1 MVAVVQE
8 DAGLAS
14 NVNAYGSGSGSGKLD
29 SK

>member
-14 NVNAYGSGSGSGKLD
+14 NVNAYGSGSGKLD